1 MKIELLLNLE
11 NFMNVT
17 FVSNDDR
24 DRLDAYEELLPCIED
39 WIGYTSFALKLAN
52 HIRKILGLD
61 PYEAE
66 YDGLNVVQK
75 VEIKELPKSNLKNDT
90 ETKGGT
96 FPPSFKPEVIIQDLE
111 GITILKK
118 LDKSYLVLK
127 NGYTTIVAYSHLKSG
142 DGIVE
147 GFFGNLNDDIFDERR
162 WILKTK
168 KDGTPNLEWQPF
180 IKEEIPPWEGD

>member
-1 MKIELLLNLE
+1 MSEEQILALLKSINIKIKALQAQMIMFQEALQPDLE
-11 NFMNVT
+11 YTRV
-17 FVSNDDR
+17 
-24 DRLDAYEELLPCIED
+24 EE
-39 WIGYTSFALKLAN
+39 
-52 HIRKILGLD
+52 
-61 PYEAE
+61 
-66 YDGLNVVQK
+66 
-75 VEIKELPKSNLKNDT
+75 EIKPMWVENLPQPKKLPKSNLKTDT

-118 LDKSYLVLK
+118 LEKSYLVLK

-180 IKEEIPPWEGD
+180 IKEEVPPWEAD

>member
-1 MKIELLLNLE
+1 MTEFEEKLIDGIAHICQSIDKLSDTIIKFMAWKEAINPDLE
-11 NFMNVT
+11 YLSDTRV
-17 FVSNDDR
+17 
-24 DRLDAYEELLPCIED
+24 EE
-39 WIGYTSFALKLAN
+39 
-52 HIRKILGLD
+52 
-61 PYEAE
+61 
-66 YDGLNVVQK
+66 
-75 VEIKELPKSNLKNDT
+75 EIITKSNLKNDA
-90 ETKGGT
+90 ETKGDT
-96 FPPSFKPEVIIQDLE
+96 ISTPFKPEVIIQDLE

-118 LDKSYLVLK
+118 LEKSYLVLK

-180 IKEEIPPWEGD
+180 IKEEVPPWEVED